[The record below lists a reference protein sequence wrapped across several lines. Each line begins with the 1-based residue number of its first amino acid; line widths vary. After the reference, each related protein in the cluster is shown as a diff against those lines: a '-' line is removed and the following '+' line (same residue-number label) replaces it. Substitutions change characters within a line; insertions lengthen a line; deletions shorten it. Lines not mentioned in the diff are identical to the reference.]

1 MGLEAGKVMS
11 KTNIDRTTEQATPA
25 RRSADVN
32 VALGL
37 RVAQLQVLGR
47 ALAHVAHDVQNHI
60 AIISESAGLM
70 GDLLKLKNKQRFG
83 RIRRFFKRDQGQR
96 VDIEPFLRGLNTI
109 QQQVAL
115 GSTLNQRLGSF
126 AHRLEETHSVFYG
139 NKVLEEIQD
148 ALLRQAREKGIR
160 LEIKLAG
167 EAPMIETDPPR
178 FQLAVF
184 GNVEQV
190 MEGLESGDWLALEA
204 GVREGRFEVRLT
216 SPCGEQS
223 GGLLRD
229 EPDGQDFSRD
239 IVEDLGGQ
247 VWKQS
252 GDGTYVTTL
261 AFPLA
266 SRET

>member
-1 MGLEAGKVMS
+1 MDNTKI
-11 KTNIDRTTEQATPA
+11 NRTTEQARPA
-25 RRSADVN
+25 WRSADVN

-37 RVAQLQVLGR
+37 RAAQLQVLGQ
-47 ALAHVAHDVQNHI
+47 ALAHVAHDIQNHI

-83 RIRRFFKRDQGQR
+83 WIRRFFKRGQGQR
-96 VDIEPFLRGLNTI
+96 VDIEPFLRDLNTI
-109 QQQVAL
+109 QHQVAL
-115 GSTLNQRLGSF
+115 GSALNQRLSSF
-126 AHRLEETHSVFYG
+126 AHRLEETHSLFYG

-160 LEIKLAG
+160 LEIKLDR
-167 EAPMIETDPPR
+167 ETPMIETDSPG

-223 GGLLRD
+223 RGLLPE

-247 VWKQS
+247 VWRQS
-252 GDGTYVTTL
+252 GDGTCVTTL

-266 SRET
+266 SGET

>member
-1 MGLEAGKVMS
+1 MG
-11 KTNIDRTTEQATPA
+11 KTNIAQTTEQA
-25 RRSADVN
+25 RSSWKSGGVN
-32 VALGL
+32 IVPGL

-47 ALAHVAHDVQNHI
+47 ALAHVAHDVQNHL

-83 RIRRFFKRDQGQR
+83 RIRRFFKRGQGQR
-96 VDIEPFLRGLNTI
+96 VNIEPFLRGLNAI
-109 QQQVAL
+109 QEQVTQ
-115 GSTLNQRLGSF
+115 GSTLNQRLSSF
-126 AHRLEETHSVFYG
+126 AHRLEETNSVFYG

-148 ALLRQAREKGIR
+148 ALVGQAREKGVR
-160 LEIKLAG
+160 LEIKLDR
-167 EAPMIETDPPR
+167 ETLMIETDPSR

-223 GGLLRD
+223 RGLLPE
-229 EPDGQDFSRD
+229 EPDGQNLCRD
-239 IVEDLGGQ
+239 IVKDLGGQ
-247 VWKQS
+247 AWRQS
-252 GDGTYVTTL
+252 GDGTCVTTL

-266 SRET
+266 SGET